1 MAILDLRV
9 PRIPLPAP
17 AKRTGCRTDPQT
29 FDVERGEVT
38 DTAAADRIRRAKAT
52 CRACPIAAA
61 CLRWALAHPDLSRGG
76 IWAATTDPERA
87 ALRRRLEARLGPDW
101 VNILATNAPTA
112 GPHR

>member
-17 AKRTGCRTDPQT
+17 AMRTGCRNDPQR

-38 DTAAADRIRRAKAT
+38 DSAAADRIRRAKAT
-52 CRACPIAAA
+52 CRTCPIAAA

-76 IWAATTDPERA
+76 VWAATTEPERA
-87 ALRRRLEARLGPDW
+87 ALRRRLETRLGPDW

>member
-9 PRIPLPAP
+9 PRIPLPSP
-17 AKRTGCRTDPQT
+17 TTQTGCRTDPQT

-38 DTAAADRIRRAKAT
+38 DKAAADRIRRAKAT
-52 CRACPIAAA
+52 CRTCPIAEA

-87 ALRRRLEARLGPDW
+87 ALRRRLEARLGQDW
-101 VNILATNAPTA
+101 VNILAANATTA